1 MRRFIVSN
9 NTGNKEKTVK
19 APRTGCLRSDQN
31 QTGKTHTGDMVAE
44 ENRANTL
51 KPKSISAKIPISD
64 EDKVSIFRNV
74 YRNSKALSHAFLY
87 NRTCQLNENKL
98 EIVLK
103 KKKM

>member
-64 EDKVSIFRNV
+64 EDKVSIF
-74 YRNSKALSHAFLY
+74 
-87 NRTCQLNENKL
+87 
-98 EIVLK
+98 
-103 KKKM
+103 

>member
-1 MRRFIVSN
+1 
-9 NTGNKEKTVK
+9 
-19 APRTGCLRSDQN
+19 
-31 QTGKTHTGDMVAE
+31 MVAE

-98 EIVLK
+98 EIVCQVSQKTLVGLSLGNTLK
-103 KKKM
+103 L